1 MSTTSKIFKTSAILS
16 TALLSL
22 LGACAIDEP
31 IDYTTGGGET
41 TSGGNPS
48 VMITCDA
55 QRDPFQSFYYPE
67 YLLDYDCDGNAF
79 YVAGGGGAPSLY
91 KLDSLA
97 QTVWEID
104 FGLTGGMWRN
114 DVDSNTNSNYRSH
127 ANNLAI
133 DRSSNVY
140 YLQPANLD
148 DIALIDDE
156 PVYMK
161 VMKMNEDGH
170 QWELNI
176 DVGPQGISGGI
187 SADLS
192 GLLYVVGTKRFMDS
206 SNEGK
211 NLVLYKIDNGGNTIW
226 DREFDNSTQGDWDE
240 TDDGS
245 GIVYT
250 YSGIVSDE
258 TGQGVT
264 VDGSGNIYVGGTII
278 ERRMEDSEGQPW
290 IYGNRRLLVMKYD
303 SNGNVSWRDELS
315 VMDNLSFGF
324 GVSAMTT
331 DSLGNVYVAGN
342 VEYDIDSIDSNEV
355 LVGSDSFPI
364 SDGSQNFIVKYNSQ
378 GEKQWTQLFETSTL
392 LASGGGFETSEKI
405 TKVRTDKKGNLYVY
419 GSGATTAPTAFM
431 VMYSSDGIKQSNCLY
446 DNNDFGYS
454 IMQTGS
460 YPTCEIVEYDL

>member
-1 MSTTSKIFKTSAILS
+1 MKVAQTFFKAITITSTTL
-16 TALLSL
+16 L
-22 LGACAIDEP
+22 LGLAGCAFDEP

-48 VMITCDA
+48 VMIPCDA
-55 QRDPFQSFYYPE
+55 PRDPFQSYYYPE
-67 YLLDYDCDGNAF
+67 YSLDYDCDGNAF
-79 YVAGGGGAPSLY
+79 YVGPRFGEGGSAPLTTY

-97 QTVWEID
+97 ETVWEID
-104 FGLTGGMWRN
+104 MGSQSTWVNG
-114 DVDSNTNSNYRSH
+114 SYAAS
-127 ANNLAI
+127 LAI

-140 YLQPANLD
+140 YLAASGGMG
-148 DIALIDDE
+148 IDE
-156 PVYMK
+156 PIYMK

-176 DVGPQGISGGI
+176 DVGPHGIPGGI

-192 GLLYVVGTKRFMDS
+192 DPLYVVGAKGFNDS

-226 DREFDNSTQGDWDE
+226 DREFDNSTQGDWDFNYE
-240 TDDGS
+240 F
-245 GIVYT
+245 
-250 YSGIVSDE
+250 YSGIISDE
-258 TGQGVT
+258 TGQEVT
-264 VDGSGNIYVGGTII
+264 VDGSGNIYVGGTIK
-278 ERRMEDSEGQPW
+278 ERRMEDSGW
-290 IYGNRRLLVMKYD
+290 IQGNTRLLVMKYD
-303 SNGNVSWRDELS
+303 SNGDVSWRDELR

-324 GVSAMTT
+324 EVSAMTT

-342 VEYDIDSIDSNEV
+342 VEYDIESIDSNEV

-364 SDGSQNFIVKYNSQ
+364 SDGSQNFIVKFNSQ
-378 GEKQWTQLFETSTL
+378 GEKQWTQLFDTSTL

-405 TKVRTDKKGNLYVY
+405 VKVRTDKKGNLYVY
-419 GSGATTAPTAFM
+419 GSGAMTAPTAFM

-446 DNNDFGYS
+446 DNNDFHYS
-454 IMQTGS
+454 ISTGS